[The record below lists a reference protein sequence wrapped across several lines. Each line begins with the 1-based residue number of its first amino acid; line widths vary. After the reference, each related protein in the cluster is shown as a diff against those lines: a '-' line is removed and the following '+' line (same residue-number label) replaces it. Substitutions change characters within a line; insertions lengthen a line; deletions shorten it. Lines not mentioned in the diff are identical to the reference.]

1 MTTELFTRKRQLI
14 AGADLTGKE
23 YKVVTLDGVICS
35 AALFNR
41 AAGVLVAGNTTSY
54 HISVAYA
61 GIGKATMGLGCSS
74 VGWPLKIANS
84 GYLVPCASG
93 DFTVARLSDA
103 TANSG
108 DIAQVSFDFIAAP
121 GYISV

>member
-1 MTTELFTRKRQLI
+1 MKRQII

-41 AAGVLVAGNTTSY
+41 AAGILAHGNVASA

-61 GIGKATMGLGCSS
+61 GLGKAYMGLACAS

-84 GYLVPCASG
+84 GYLTPCGSG
-93 DFTVARLSDA
+93 DYSVARLSDA
-103 TANSG
+103 TASSG
-108 DIAQVSFDFIAAP
+108 DLAQVSFDFRTAA
-121 GYISV
+121 GYIGI